1 MVLPFTREH
10 LILPDKLWRDECL
23 SKIRFVFPLAWFKLI
38 SLKVIDIVYELCKCS
53 LKPMHCFCSPSLSAL
68 LSQKRSS
75 SLCGEGW
82 AVCAEMGKGVKASLM
97 SAIDQLTSQT
107 CLYVCIVWMCAA
119 HVFLYT
125 CGGERKLLSVF
136 FYCFPPIPM
145 RWGLSLNLKLFVS
158 AMLDSQWAPGNL
170 PVSPFQCSGYSF
182 YLGAKDLN
190 SCLHVCIAIAKT
202 LTHWS
207 NFLSQ
212 NVLFKHNFPLR
223 IRSVL

>member
-23 SKIRFVFPLAWFKLI
+23 LKIRFVFPLAWFKLI

-53 LKPMHCFCSPSLSAL
+53 LEPMHCFCSPSLSAL
-68 LSQKRSS
+68 LSQKRSG

-82 AVCAEMGKGVKASLM
+82 AVCAEMGKGVKASLT

-107 CLYVCIVWMCAA
+107 CLYVCIVWVCAA

-125 CGGERKLLSVF
+125 CGGERKVLRVF

-170 PVSPFQCSGYSF
+170 PVSLSGYSF

-190 SCLHVCIAIAKT
+190 SCLHVYIDIAKT
-202 LTHWS
+202 LTHRS

-212 NVLFKHNFPLR
+212 NVLFKHNFTLR